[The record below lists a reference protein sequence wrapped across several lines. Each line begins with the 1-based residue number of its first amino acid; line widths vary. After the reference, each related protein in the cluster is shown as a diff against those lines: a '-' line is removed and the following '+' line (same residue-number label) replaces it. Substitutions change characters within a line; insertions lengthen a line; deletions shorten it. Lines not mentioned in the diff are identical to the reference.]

1 MNDRENILLKISMSL
16 FLVDEKSECFSTK
29 KRFIRDNLYNSACY
43 NGE

>member
-1 MNDRENILLKISMSL
+1 MEKRDILLKARMSL

-29 KRFIRDNLYNSACY
+29 GRFILDNLYNSACY